1 MTVQECIDAVQQT
14 AKASKRFKIGKTGLT
29 STERRNQED
38 YVNTYLRI
46 TAICQSPSSKTIDD
60 YEIAIIKHFKGYPN
74 NDNEQDGG
82 GEMAESKMYIVYMA
96 WS

>member
-1 MTVQECIDAVQQT
+1 MTVQECITAVQET

-29 STERRNQED
+29 AAERRNQTD
-38 YVNTYLRI
+38 YVNTYSRI

-60 YEIAIIKHFKGYPN
+60 YEIAIIKHFKNYPN

-82 GEMAESKMYIVYMA
+82 GEMTESKMYIVYMA